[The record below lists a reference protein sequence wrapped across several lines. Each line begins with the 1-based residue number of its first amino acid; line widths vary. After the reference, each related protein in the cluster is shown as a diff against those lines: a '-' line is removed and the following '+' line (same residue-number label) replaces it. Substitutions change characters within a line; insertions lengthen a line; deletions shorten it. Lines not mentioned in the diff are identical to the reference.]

1 MAATLKDYL
10 KNRDDVVKAKK
21 ALEKAKADV
30 ARAEQ
35 ALSGVPSGKQY
46 ETLAKTN
53 KKRLD
58 EADKA
63 AAAAKAKA
71 DKAIAEATDYFNK
84 YRDKITAASKA
95 LSDKTTQANIDNA
108 KALLQRYKAQGL
120 DTTIIEKNIKDA
132 EDKLAGVGKYKPTGP
147 TGPTGGAGPTGGTGG
162 TTPVQITATDLIN
175 TLADPKNKKLL
186 IEAQKD
192 LAKNFG
198 YKGPTNGTWSFAFQ
212 EAIGEAEAKFNL
224 LPEILR
230 PVNLRKFI
238 SNPGVQGTAGGGAG
252 GAGGA
257 GGGGGPTTVKS
268 VTKLTD
274 AEIEE
279 MVNKSALNLLGREI
293 NAEDKTANWYKSLAK
308 TVKTMAQEGT
318 VTKYTGSGTGM
329 QSNVTT
335 PGYTPEKAT
344 QTIEAGLKKA
354 APVDLA
360 RKERVDFTS
369 WMFQQLGGSNG

>member
-35 ALSGVPSGKQY
+35 ALAGVPSGKQY
-46 ETLAKTN
+46 EALAKTN

-132 EDKLAGVGKYKPTGP
+132 EDKLAGVGKYKPVVETKPKPGTP
-147 TGPTGGAGPTGGTGG
+147 GATAQTV
-162 TTPVQITATDLIN
+162 TEINATDLIN

-186 IEAQKD
+186 IQAQKD

-212 EAIGEAEAKFNL
+212 EAVGKAEAQLNL

-230 PVNLRKFI
+230 TKDLRAFI
-238 SNPGVQGTAGGGAG
+238 ANPGVEGTAGGGAG
-252 GAGGA
+252 GAGGGA
-257 GGGGGPTTVKS
+257 GGGSTTVKT
-268 VTKLTD
+268 VTKITD

-308 TVKTMAQEGT
+308 AVKDMAKEGS
-318 VTKYTGSGTGM
+318 VTKYSGGTN
-329 QSNVTT
+329 SVNVTT
-335 PGYTPEKAT
+335 PGYTTEKAV
-344 QTIEAGLKKA
+344 QTIESGLKKA

>member
-46 ETLAKTN
+46 EALAKTN

-58 EADKA
+58 EADKT

-84 YRDKITAASKA
+84 YKDKITAASKA
-95 LSDKTTQANIDNA
+95 LSDKATQANIDNA
-108 KALLQRYKAQGL
+108 KALLQRYQAQGL

-147 TGPTGGAGPTGGTGG
+147 TGSTGGAGPTGGTGVA
-162 TTPVQITATDLIN
+162 PIKITATDLIN

-186 IEAQKD
+186 IQAQKD
-192 LAKNFG
+192 LKKNFG
-198 YKGPTNGTWSFAFQ
+198 YKGPIDGTWSIAFQ
-212 EAIGEAEAKFNL
+212 NAIGDAEATL
-224 LPEILR
+224 VSLPASLQTKDLR
-230 PVNLRKFI
+230 AFI
-238 SNPGVQGTAGGGAG
+238 ASPGVQVTAAGAGAG
-252 GAGGA
+252 GPKTSIFKQA
-257 GGGGGPTTVKS
+257 TE
-268 VTKLTD
+268 LTD
-274 AEIEE
+274 AEIQE
-279 MVNKSALNLLGREI
+279 MVNKSAISLLGREI
-293 NAEDKTANWYKSLAK
+293 NDADKTADWYKSLAQ
-308 TVKTMAQEGT
+308 TVKTMAKQKT
-318 VTKYTGSGTGM
+318 ITKSVRDGSTTD
-329 QSNVTT
+329 QITT
-335 PGYTPEKAT
+335 PGYTTEKAA
-344 QTIEAGLKKA
+344 QTIEAGLKQA

>member
-21 ALEKAKADV
+21 AVEKAKADV

-35 ALSGVPSGKQY
+35 ALSGVHSGKQY
-46 ETLAKTN
+46 EALAKTN

-71 DKAIAEATDYFNK
+71 DKVIAEATKYFNK
-84 YRDKITAASKA
+84 NKDKITAASKA
-95 LSDKTTQANIDNA
+95 LSDKATQANIDNA
-108 KALLQRYKAQGL
+108 KAILARLRGQGL
-120 DTTIIEKNIKDA
+120 DTTVIEKNIKDA

-147 TGPTGGAGPTGGTGG
+147 TRPTGGAGPTGGTGA
-162 TTPVQITATDLIN
+162 TPIKITATDLIN

-186 IEAQKD
+186 IQAQKD
-192 LAKNFG
+192 LKKNFG
-198 YKGPTNGTWSFAFQ
+198 YKGPIDGTWSIAFQ
-212 EAIGEAEAKFNL
+212 NAIGDAEATL
-224 LPEILR
+224 VSLPASLQTKDLR
-230 PVNLRKFI
+230 AFI
-238 SNPGVQGTAGGGAG
+238 SNPGVQVTGTGSGTGA
-252 GAGGA
+252 
-257 GGGGGPTTVKS
+257 GGGPTTVKS
-268 VTKLTD
+268 VTKITD

-293 NAEDKTANWYKSLAK
+293 NAEDKTANWYQSLAK
-308 TVKTMAQEGT
+308 AVKDMAKEGS
-318 VTKYTGSGTGM
+318 VTKYSGGTN
-329 QSNVTT
+329 SVNVTT
-335 PGYTPEKAT
+335 PGYTTEKAV
-344 QTIEAGLKKA
+344 QTIESGLKQA